1 MKILIYMGDDR
12 ANIETVLDYFRS
24 TSPEAMPDVNVV
36 DINPSVEDRGRM
48 AVQED
53 ITYVY
58 FEEDITIGDALNQ
71 VISGLELDDDILLM
85 DSGHIP
91 LMGAFDRLSETLSA
105 SPDAFAVGPVSN
117 SFGGWQRA
125 EWKDA
130 EEALDWSI
138 GQTEDG
144 YEETLYLFG
153 GVILFE
159 RSVLKEDKP
168 FNEDIKDMSNLILE
182 KCMREFLGHKRMY
195 ICKNSGF
202 WDIRGNGY
210 KESMIADDSVFE
222 RLYGIRYMNVSGNFD
237 IINSI
242 LKFGDFDKEINVLEI
257 GCDCGGTLF
266 EIKRIFKNAHLY
278 GTDINDNALRFA
290 SEFANVKVNNI
301 EEKNIDFGI
310 KFDYVIFGDV
320 LEHLRDPLGALI
332 YCKELLCKGGRI
344 VASIPNLMNI
354 GVVKDLLD
362 GNFTYRDTGLL
373 DRTHIHMFTYREII
387 RMFENDAGYKI
398 EKMSMNTGAPKEYDD
413 LIDSLVN
420 LGDAE
425 RFMYEAFQF
434 QIVARLD

>member
-1 MKILIYMGDDR
+1 MKILIYIGENR
-12 ANIETVLDYFRS
+12 VNTETVLDYLRS
-24 TSPEAMPDVNVV
+24 TSAEVMQDVYVV
-36 DINPSVEDRGRM
+36 DINPSTEDREWLAAR
-48 AVQED
+48 ED

-58 FEEDITIGDALNQ
+58 FVEDITIGDALNQ

-91 LMGAFDRLSETLSA
+91 LMGAFDRLLETLSA
-105 SPDAFAVGPVSN
+105 KPDAFAVGPVSN
-117 SFGGWQRA
+117 SFGGWQFA
-125 EWKDA
+125 EWKGA

-138 GQTEDG
+138 SQTEAG
-144 YEETLYLFG
+144 YEEALYLFG

-168 FNEDIKDMSNLILE
+168 FNEDIMDMSNLILE

-210 KESMIADDSVFE
+210 KESIVADDSVFE
-222 RLYGIRYMNVSGNFD
+222 RLYGIRYMYVSGNFD

-242 LKFGDFDKEINVLEI
+242 LKFGDIDKEINVLEI

-266 EIKRIFKNAHLY
+266 EIKRIFKNARLY
-278 GTDINDNALRFA
+278 GTDINENALRF
-290 SEFANVKVNNI
+290 SSKFAEVRVNNI
-301 EEKNIDFGI
+301 EDKDLDFGVR
-310 KFDYVIFGDV
+310 FDYVIFGDV

-332 YCKELLCKGGRI
+332 YCKQLLKDNGRI

-354 GVVKDLLD
+354 GVIKGLLD

-398 EKMSMNTGAPKEYDD
+398 EDMSMNIEAPKEYDE
-413 LIDSLVN
+413 LIDRLLE
-420 LGDAE
+420 LGSAE
-425 RFMYEAFQF
+425 KFMYQAYQY
-434 QIVARLD
+434 QVVARPG